1 MRKQTTD
8 EFKVGGDQLLAVKG
22 GSGKPLLVLHEELG
36 NPGWLGWHEALG
48 RRRTLL
54 LPLHPGF
61 GQTPRIDWIANVRD
75 LACFYARF
83 LREQRLAPIDVVGFS
98 FGGWLAA
105 EMAANDPHLFR
116 TITLVA
122 PMGIRPPRGEIMDMF
137 TVTARAY
144 LQKTVLDPMHTPEFS
159 NLYGGA
165 ESPEQFEAFEDARAE
180 AARIGWQPYMFNPSL
195 PHLLK
200 ENIRRARAA
209 GLGSAGRCLV
219 PVSAAD
225 VYHRALRDSQLVIFE
240 RSGHRPEIEK
250 PADSHQPDRKVSRL
264 GNE

>member
-1 MRKQTTD
+1 
-8 EFKVGGDQLLAVKG
+8 
-22 GSGKPLLVLHEELG
+22 
-36 NPGWLGWHEALG
+36 
-48 RRRTLL
+48 
-54 LPLHPGF
+54 
-61 GQTPRIDWIANVRD
+61 
-75 LACFYARF
+75 
-83 LREQRLAPIDVVGFS
+83 
-98 FGGWLAA
+98 
-105 EMAANDPHLFR
+105 MAANDPHLFR

-195 PHLLK
+195 PHLL
-200 ENIRRARAA
+200 EGI
-209 GLGSAGRCLV
+209 SAVPTLLVWGRQDAVV

-250 PADSHQPDRKVSRL
+250 PAEFINQIEKFLD
-264 GNE
+264 

>member
-1 MRKQTTD
+1 VASRYWYSTR
-8 EFKVGGDQLLAVKG
+8 
-22 GSGKPLLVLHEELG
+22 
-36 NPGWLGWHEALG
+36 NWHEALG

-122 PMGIRPPRGEIMDMF
+122 PMGICPPRGEIMDMF

-144 LQKTVLDPMHTPEFS
+144 LQKTVLDPTHTPEFS
-159 NLYGGA
+159 NLYRGT

-195 PHLLK
+195 PHLL
-200 ENIRRARAA
+200 EGI
-209 GLGSAGRCLV
+209 SAVPTLLVWGRQDAVV

-250 PADSHQPDRKVSRL
+250 PAEFINQIEKFLD
-264 GNE
+264 